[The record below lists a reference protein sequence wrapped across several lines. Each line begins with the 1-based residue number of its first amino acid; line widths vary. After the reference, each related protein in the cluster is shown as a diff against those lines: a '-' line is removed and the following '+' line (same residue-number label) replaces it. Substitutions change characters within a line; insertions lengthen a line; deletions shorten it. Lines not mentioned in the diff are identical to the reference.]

1 VGERLD
7 ERTWRTRGD
16 LAYRKLVD
24 GGMIYDRERRQVHH
38 LNRTAACVWEA
49 CQQGRSTRGIVEEL
63 CRLFSVEHSDARRDV
78 EEILEQFVEADLIQ
92 R

>member
-1 VGERLD
+1 MEETGGDALWRARGE
-7 ERTWRTRGD
+7 

-24 GGMIYDRERRQVHH
+24 GGMIYDRKHRQVHH
-38 LNRTAACVWEA
+38 LNRTAACVWES
-49 CQQGRSTRGIVEEL
+49 CRRGCSTDEIVGEL
-63 CRLFSVEHSDARRDV
+63 CRLFSVEADEARRDV